1 MYRVELYARVR
12 RACHVEGMSTREAS
26 RVFGVD
32 RKTVRKMLSFSVPP
46 GYRRSAPPRRPK
58 LGPFTGII
66 DRILE
71 DDRTSHRKQRHTAKR
86 IFDRLRDEYGFT
98 GGYTIVKD
106 YVREQGLRSRE
117 VFVPLSHSPGHAQAD
132 FGEAMAVIGG
142 ALRKIHFLAFDL
154 PHSDGCFVAAYPAE
168 TTEAFCD
175 GHNAAFAFFGGVPR
189 SILYD
194 NTKLAVA
201 RILGD
206 GKRQRTRVFTELQ
219 SHYLFEDRFGR
230 PGKGNDKGKVEGLV
244 GFIRRNFLVP
254 VPRAESFAAL
264 NDALAEQCRRRQ
276 AARLRGHKETIGE
289 RLERDRQVLLPLPP
303 APYDACDKRP
313 GRASSLSLVRYRS
326 NDYSVPVAYGHRE
339 VLIRGYVD
347 EVVISCGAE
356 VIARHRRSYDSED
369 LIFDP
374 LHYLPLIEQK
384 IGALDQAA
392 PLAGWDLPEAFI
404 TLRRLLEARMG
415 KAGKREYVQALRLLE
430 TFRLEEIEGAVGD
443 ALRLGAIG
451 FDAVKHLVLCRI
463 ERRPGSTSTSIRIC
477 RAPGSRGR
485 PPSRT
490 RACCRGSAHDRTH
503 RKCCSPTTVGREAA
517 DLPARVRQDRPAV
530 RLGRRRSRPL
540 PVETRRARADRPRA
554 PHGRAAHQG
563 GALPVVKS
571 LDSFDFKVIPLAQQG
586 DLVLELAVRVH
597 RAPREP
603 LAARQQ

>member
-154 PHSDGCFVAAYPAE
+154 SHSDGCFVAAYPAE

-175 GHNAAFAFFGGVPR
+175 GHNAAFAFCGGVPR

-219 SHYLFEDRFGR
+219 SHYLFEDSFGR

-415 KAGKREYVQALRLLE
+415 KAGKREYVQVLRLLE
-430 TFRLEEIEGAVGD
+430 TFRLEEVEGAVGD

-463 ERRPGSTSTSIRIC
+463 ERRPPRLNLDVY
-477 RAPGSRGR
+477 PY
-485 PPSRT
+485 
-490 RACCRGSAHDRTH
+490 
-503 RKCCSPTTVGREAA
+503 
-517 DLPARVRQDRPAV
+517 LPCARVAMTSAKSYMSLLSG
-530 RLGRRRSRPL
+530 LG
-540 PVETRRARADRPRA
+540 A
-554 PHGRAAHQG
+554 
-563 GALPVVKS
+563 
-571 LDSFDFKVIPLAQQG
+571 
-586 DLVLELAVRVH
+586 
-597 RAPREP
+597 
-603 LAARQQ
+603 